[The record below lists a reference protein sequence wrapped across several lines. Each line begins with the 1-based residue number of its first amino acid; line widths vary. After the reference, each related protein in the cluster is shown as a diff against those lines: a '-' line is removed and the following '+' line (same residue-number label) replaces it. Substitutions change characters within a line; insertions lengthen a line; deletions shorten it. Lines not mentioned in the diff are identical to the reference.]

1 MRNNTAHELL
11 AKLYMER
18 NMGIDR
24 CETDAEVIDFL
35 MSFTQAMG
43 IFTAKHMSRIS
54 EEYGRKMAV
63 DFFADFIMSFGE
75 SDSSGALLDDM
86 KKLMKS
92 EQQKT
97 DIN

>member
-1 MRNNTAHELL
+1 MRNNTAHEFL

-24 CETDAEVIDFL
+24 CETDAEMIDFL
-35 MSFTQAMG
+35 MSFTKALG
-43 IFTAKHMSRIS
+43 IFTAKHMGRIS

-75 SDSSGALLDDM
+75 SDSSGELLDDM
-86 KKLMKS
+86 KKFMKS
-92 EQQKT
+92 EKQKH

>member
-24 CETDAEVIDFL
+24 CESDAEMIDFL
-35 MSFTQAMG
+35 MGFTKALG
-43 IFTAKHMSRIS
+43 VFTAKHMSRIS

-86 KKLMKS
+86 KKFMKS